1 MISKNARYVLQEPLS
16 VLQSWVY
23 KAVFHGTIVKCMLE
37 AGFIVLLLH
46 CIEWTRLNHSQ
57 G

>member
-1 MISKNARYVLQEPLS
+1 MS